1 MQLRLRRC
9 SRQFAFVAIAFLSTI
24 TPASAASSE
33 LICLK
38 SSDPASLDD
47 LAIAC
52 YSDQACTYVEQHN
65 GEALR
70 DYDETSVAAA
80 LGREKIEGIV
90 TSSAPIIKQ
99 IKGYGYTCVPLP
111 EFIDQTTSAHRD
123 PRRQ

>member
-1 MQLRLRRC
+1 MHLRSRHCPRQLALVAVVLLRT
-9 SRQFAFVAIAFLSTI
+9 IA
-24 TPASAASSE
+24 PGSAASPE

-38 SSDPASLDD
+38 SGDPASLDE

-52 YSDQACTYVEQHN
+52 YSDQACAYVEQHK

-90 TSSAPIIKQ
+90 TSSAPIINQ
-99 IKGYGYTCVPLP
+99 IKGYGYTCLPLP
-111 EFIDQTTSAHRD
+111 
-123 PRRQ
+123 

>member
-1 MQLRLRRC
+1 MRLR
-9 SRQFAFVAIAFLSTI
+9 SRQMHWASAAVVLLSAISK
-24 TPASAASSE
+24 ASAASPE

-38 SSDPASLDD
+38 SGDPASLDE

-52 YSDQACTYVEQHN
+52 YSDQACAYVEQHK

-99 IKGYGYTCVPLP
+99 IKGYGYNCVPLP
-111 EFIDQTTSAHRD
+111 
-123 PRRQ
+123 

>member
-1 MQLRLRRC
+1 MRLR
-9 SRQFAFVAIAFLSTI
+9 SSHRQLALVAVVLLSAVAS
-24 TPASAASSE
+24 ASAASPE

-38 SSDPASLDD
+38 SEDPASLDE

-52 YSDQACTYVEQHN
+52 YSDQACAYVEQHK

-99 IKGYGYTCVPLP
+99 IKGYGYNCVPLL
-111 EFIDQTTSAHRD
+111 
-123 PRRQ
+123 

>member
-1 MQLRLRRC
+1 MHLRSRHMQLALVIGALL
-9 SRQFAFVAIAFLSTI
+9 SLIA
-24 TPASAASSE
+24 PASAAPE

-38 SSDPASLDD
+38 SGDPASLDE

-52 YSDQACTYVEQHN
+52 YSDQACSYVEQHK

-99 IKGYGYTCVPLP
+99 IKGYGYTCMPLP
-111 EFIDQTTSAHRD
+111 
-123 PRRQ
+123 

>member
-1 MQLRLRRC
+1 LAL
-9 SRQFAFVAIAFLSTI
+9 AAVALLGTI
-24 TPASAASSE
+24 VPASAASPE

-38 SSDPASLDD
+38 SGDPASLDG

-52 YSDQACTYVEQHN
+52 YSDQACAYVEQHK

-90 TSSAPIIKQ
+90 TSSEPIINE
-99 IKGYGYTCVPLP
+99 IKGYGYNCMPL
-111 EFIDQTTSAHRD
+111 R
-123 PRRQ
+123 

>member
-1 MQLRLRRC
+1 MRLR
-9 SRQFAFVAIAFLSTI
+9 SRHGPRQLAFAAIALLSTI
-24 TPASAASSE
+24 ASASAASPE
-33 LICLK
+33 LFCLK
-38 SSDPASLDD
+38 SGDPGSLDE

-52 YSDQACTYVEQHN
+52 YSDQACAYVEQHK

-90 TSSAPIIKQ
+90 TSSAPIMKK

-111 EFIDQTTSAHRD
+111 
-123 PRRQ
+123 